1 MLRIIFAASVGG
13 FMRKLI
19 SLLLIAMIALL
30 FYYTIKINNY
40 TRDNII
46 SKTFANT
53 KRDDIFMKNREG
65 YIIKVS
71 DHMAIMKLNNEDDE
85 LLLVEDPDKQ
95 AFVWKTVMKAEIQEW
110 NVTNDNTLTMI
121 IIERDK
127 EKTVTYS
134 LY

>member
-85 LLLVEDPDKQ
+85 LLLVENPDRQ
-95 AFVWKTVMKAEIQEW
+95 DFVWKTVMKAEIQDWKTTE
-110 NVTNDNTLTMI
+110 DNTLEMI
-121 IIERDK
+121 VVEHDE
-127 EKTVTYS
+127 EKTVLYS

>member
-1 MLRIIFAASVGG
+1 
-13 FMRKLI
+13 MRKLI

>member
-1 MLRIIFAASVGG
+1 
-13 FMRKLI
+13 MRKLI

-71 DHMAIMKLNNEDDE
+71 DHMAIMKLNNGYKRRK
-85 LLLVEDPDKQ
+85 LL
-95 AFVWKTVMKAEIQEW
+95 
-110 NVTNDNTLTMI
+110 
-121 IIERDK
+121 
-127 EKTVTYS
+127 
-134 LY
+134 